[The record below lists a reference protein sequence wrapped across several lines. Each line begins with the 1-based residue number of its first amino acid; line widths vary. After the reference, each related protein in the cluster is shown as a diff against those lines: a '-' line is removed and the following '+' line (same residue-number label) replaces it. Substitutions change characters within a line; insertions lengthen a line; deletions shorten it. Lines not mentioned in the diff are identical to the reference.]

1 MTISS
6 YMAAHHALCDELF
19 THVENLVVQSAWV
32 QLQPVFNE
40 FIAETER
47 HFSREEKILFPGLE
61 NIMGSADG
69 PTQVMRM
76 EHEQIRLL
84 IGNLKVMIE
93 NKDRDGMLGEA
104 ETLLIMM
111 QQHNA
116 KEEQIL
122 YPMMDRILVSE
133 EESILVDLE
142 EC

>member
-6 YMAAHHALCDELF
+6 YMATHHAFCDELF
-19 THVENLVVQSAWV
+19 TNVENLAAQSDW
-32 QLQPVFNE
+32 QRLRPVFNE
-40 FIAETER
+40 FTTETER
-47 HFSREEKILFPGLE
+47 HFSREEKILFPRLE
-61 NIMGSADG
+61 NVMGSADG
-69 PTQVMRM
+69 PTQVMRL

-84 IGNLKVMIE
+84 TGNLKVMIE
-93 NKDRDGMLGEA
+93 NKDRDGILGEA

-133 EESILVDLE
+133 EGSLLVELE
-142 EC
+142 DC